1 MKFLLVLI
9 ITSVLLFYGCISIDR
24 QEIAETDAEKKTK
37 APEVKEEL
45 FAEEKANEIVQA
57 IEYALSLETIIWD
70 KRDQITEREDVV
82 NIFKN
87 GFCESK
93 AEEITDYIWIEAVDR
108 SGNKVYM
115 LNPGEP
121 LFTLP
126 DSIEVLSEDKIKALA
141 LLRYGENL
149 SGPVT
154 WAGHTIV
161 ASLRREYGVWKI
173 CETRVEES
181 EE

>member
-1 MKFLLVLI
+1 MKYFI
-9 ITSVLLFYGCISIDR
+9 AFIMFSVLVFYGCLSIDK
-24 QEIAETDAEKKTK
+24 QEITETDAEKKVK
-37 APEVKEEL
+37 APEEKEEV
-45 FAEEKANEIVQA
+45 FEEGKANEIVQA
-57 IEYALSLETIIWD
+57 IEYALSLEALIWD

-87 GFCESK
+87 GFCEKK

-161 ASLRREYGVWKI
+161 AYLRREYGVWKI
-173 CETRVEES
+173 CETKVEES